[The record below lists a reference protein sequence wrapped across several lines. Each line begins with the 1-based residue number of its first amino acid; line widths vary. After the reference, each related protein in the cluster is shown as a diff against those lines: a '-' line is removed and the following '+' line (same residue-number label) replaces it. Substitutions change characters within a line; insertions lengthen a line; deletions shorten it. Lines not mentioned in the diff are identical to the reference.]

1 MTEVISK
8 LESPLLPGFS
18 KQAIE
23 EKEMDGQIRI
33 VIADNQGLFREMLR
47 LALRKEKGIKIVGE
61 ADNGSQA
68 IEAISNLKPDVALLE
83 IGLSDMNGIG
93 ILPRIREKSLKTK
106 VLMLTADND
115 ETMIFKALKAGAKG
129 YVSKDVNLCD
139 LIKAIQ
145 SVYQGELWVE
155 RKKMARF
162 FDRESVSNPG
172 RGVRPTGNKEILTPR
187 EKEILSILISG
198 CTNKDIANALYISE
212 KTVKSHLNS
221 IFKKL
226 NVSRRIQAILY
237 AIERGLK

>member
-1 MTEVISK
+1 
-8 LESPLLPGFS
+8 
-18 KQAIE
+18 
-23 EKEMDGQIRI
+23 MDVQIRI
-33 VIADNQGLFREMLR
+33 VIAGDCRLFREMLR

-61 ADNGSQA
+61 ADNGPQA

-83 IGLSDMNGIG
+83 IALSDRDGIG
-93 ILPRIREKSLKTK
+93 ILPKIREKSLKTK
-106 VLMLTADND
+106 ALMLTADND

-162 FDRESVSNPG
+162 FDREAVSNPG
-172 RGVRPTGNKEILTPR
+172 RGGRPTGNKEILTPR
-187 EKEILSILISG
+187 EKEILSILASG
-198 CTNKDIANALYISE
+198 CTNKDIAKALYISE

-226 NVSRRIQAILY
+226 NVSRRVQAILY

>member
-1 MTEVISK
+1 
-8 LESPLLPGFS
+8 
-18 KQAIE
+18 
-23 EKEMDGQIRI
+23 MDVQIRI
-33 VIADNQGLFREMLR
+33 VIAGDCRLFREMLR

-61 ADNGSQA
+61 ADNGPQA

-83 IGLSDMNGIG
+83 IGLSDMDGIG
-93 ILPRIREKSLKTK
+93 ILPKIREKSLKTK
-106 VLMLTADND
+106 ALMLTADND

-129 YVSKDVNLCD
+129 CVSKDVNLSD

-145 SVYQGELWVE
+145 SVHQGELWVT

-162 FDRESVSNPG
+162 FDKEAVANPG
-172 RGVRPTGNKEILTPR
+172 RGDRPTRKKETLTPR

-198 CTNKDIANALYISE
+198 CTNKDIAKALYISE

-226 NVSRRIQAILY
+226 NVSHRLQAILY

>member
-1 MTEVISK
+1 M
-8 LESPLLPGFS
+8 LPRSS
-18 KQAIE
+18 KQAIRK
-23 EKEMDGQIRI
+23 KEMGGKIRI
-33 VIADNQGLFREMLR
+33 VIAGDRKLFREMLC

-61 ADNGSQA
+61 ADNGPQA

-83 IGLSDMNGIG
+83 IGLSDMDGIG
-93 ILPRIREKSLKTK
+93 ILPTIREKSLKTK
-106 VLMLTADND
+106 ALMLTADND
-115 ETMIFKALKAGAKG
+115 ETMIFKALKAGARG

-145 SVYQGELWVE
+145 SVHQGELWVE

-162 FDRESVSNPG
+162 FDREAVFNPG
-172 RGVRPTGNKEILTPR
+172 RGGRPTKKEILTPR

-198 CTNKDIANALYISE
+198 CTNKDIAKALYISE

-226 NVSRRIQAILY
+226 NVSRRLQAILY

>member
-1 MTEVISK
+1 M
-8 LESPLLPGFS
+8 LPGSS
-18 KQAIE
+18 KQAIRK
-23 EKEMDGQIRI
+23 KEMGDQIRI
-33 VIADNQGLFREMLR
+33 VIAGDRRLFREMLC
-47 LALRKEKGIKIVGE
+47 LALLKEKSIKIVGE

-83 IGLSDMNGIG
+83 IGLSDMDGIG
-93 ILPRIREKSLKTK
+93 ILPTIREKSLKTK
-106 VLMLTADND
+106 ALMLTADND

-145 SVYQGELWVE
+145 SVHQGELWVE

-162 FDRESVSNPG
+162 FDREAVFNPG
-172 RGVRPTGNKEILTPR
+172 RGGRPTKKEILTPR
-187 EKEILSILISG
+187 EREILSILTSG
-198 CTNKDIANALYISE
+198 CTNKDIAKALNISE

-226 NVSRRIQAILY
+226 NISRRIQAILY
-237 AIERGLK
+237 AVNRGLK